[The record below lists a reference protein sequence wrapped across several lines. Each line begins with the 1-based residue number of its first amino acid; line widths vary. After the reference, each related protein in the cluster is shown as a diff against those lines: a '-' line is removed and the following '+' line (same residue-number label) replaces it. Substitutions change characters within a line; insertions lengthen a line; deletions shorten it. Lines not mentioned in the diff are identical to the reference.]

1 MEAIEEGEYFRIY
14 EKWFGPKSDVPY
26 PMTQDVKTFL
36 LYQVVP
42 K

>member
-1 MEAIEEGEYFRIY
+1 MEPIEGEEDLKIY
-14 EKWFGPKSDVPY
+14 QEWFGPESDVPY
-26 PMTQDVKTFL
+26 SMTPDVKTFL